1 MIDMKEAIVI
11 LVNGE
16 VLAGTKESN
25 IIDQKSSAT
34 LLAEGLLPILT
45 SDLNIAVMHGNKPQ
59 VGYVLFRSEVAS
71 TVLHRIPLDVCGADT
86 QGATGYMLS
95 QAITNILRGDNN
107 DRKVMPVTT
116 QTIIDSE
123 SNNFLERNKQIGPW
137 LDRER
142 AEQRRQVYG
151 WFIKEE
157 PGYGYRRVVASP
169 TPIEIV
175 EIDGIKQLIQ
185 SGMIV
190 IAAGGGG
197 VPVMVDEKGLLVG
210 VEAVV
215 DTDRVAC
222 MLAHQI
228 NAKILLMIVEDD
240 IQFVPAGININD
252 YLSITG
258 EELSARLANNT
269 IGSNMVIRKLK
280 SAYDH
285 IQHGGSQV
293 IITTL
298 ENLKQTLNKE
308 SGLWIGDENTDVDL
322 TAMI

>member
-1 MIDMKEAIVI
+1 MKEAIVI

-25 IIDQKSSAT
+25 ILDQKSSAT
-34 LLAEGLLPILT
+34 LLAEGLLPIFT

-71 TVLHRIPLDVCGADT
+71 HVLHRIPLDVCGADT

-95 QAITNILRGDNN
+95 QAITNILRGENN
-107 DRKVMPVTT
+107 DRQVMSITS
-116 QTIIDSE
+116 QTIIDSK
-123 SNNFLERNKQIGPW
+123 SNHFLERNKQIGPW

-151 WFIKEE
+151 WSIKEE

-169 TPIEIV
+169 PPIEIV
-175 EIDGIKQLIQ
+175 EIEGIKQLIQ

-215 DTDRVAC
+215 DTDMVAC

-228 NAKILLMIVEDD
+228 NAKILLMIVEDEL
-240 IQFVPAGININD
+240 QFVPAGIDIND
-252 YLSITG
+252 YLSISS
-258 EELSARLANNT
+258 EELGIKLSNND

-280 SAYDH
+280 SAH
-285 IQHGGSQV
+285 NHLQQEGSQV

-298 ENLKQTLNKE
+298 EKLKQTLNKE
-308 SGLWIGDENTDVDL
+308 SGLWIGKKNAVVDL
-322 TAMI
+322 TDMI